1 MTDRFQEDKPIL
13 VSACLLGVACR
24 YNGMSKKDERVIEWL
39 RGRRFVPICPESLS
53 GLPVPREP
61 ADYGEGDGSLVKC
74 GKARILS
81 RDGRDWTKE
90 FLRGATECV
99 KIARLV
105 GATRAILKERSP
117 SCGVH
122 QVYVRGKLVNGRG
135 LLTALLLQEGVLV
148 ESETELKEH
157 NR

>member
-1 MTDRFQEDKPIL
+1 MAVKEETIL

-24 YNGMSKKDERVIEWL
+24 YNGVSRNNERVIEYL
-39 RGRRFVPICPESLS
+39 RGKRFVPICPESLS

-61 ADYGEGDGSLVKC
+61 ADYDTGDGSQVKC
-74 GKARILS
+74 GRARIVS

-90 FLRGATECV
+90 FLRGANEAM

-122 QVYVRGKLVNGRG
+122 QVYVRGKLVSGKG
-135 LLTALLLQEGVLV
+135 LLTALLEQEGIEV
-148 ESETELKEH
+148 ESETEFRERK
-157 NR
+157 N

>member
-1 MTDRFQEDKPIL
+1 MPLRDEIIL
-13 VSACLLGVACR
+13 VSACLLGVNCR

-39 RGRRFVPICPESLS
+39 KGKRFVPVCPESLS
-53 GLPVPREP
+53 GLPAPREP
-61 ADYGEGDGSLVKC
+61 ADYDAGDGSLVKC

-90 FLRGATECV
+90 FLRGAAEVV

-105 GATRAILKERSP
+105 GATRAVLKERSP

-122 QVYVRGKLVNGRG
+122 QVYVQGKLGPGKG
-135 LLTALLLQEGVLV
+135 LLTTLLEQERIPVL
-148 ESETELKEH
+148 SELDLIGK
-157 NR
+157 